1 MIELLR
7 SPRRLLLFLFETTLL
22 ALAVVGAASLRLGVH
37 EAMIAPH
44 LRKKALV
51 YALVV
56 AGAAYYSGL
65 YDRAGVRG
73 GATIARR
80 WLAAVAV
87 GTPLLFVA
95 FYVFPQLAIGRGIFL
110 GAIALTITALPAWR
124 MGFDAFSSTVA
135 PPRRMLLL
143 GTSEL
148 AMQIREQLAVHP
160 EIGDA
165 CVGVLTRDRSH
176 VDEGA
181 GIIGTYGELF
191 EFAKALEIER
201 VVVAFRDRR
210 GTLPVE
216 QLLELKLR
224 GVECVEGTD
233 YYERIAG
240 KVFVGDLKASQ
251 VIFAQGY
258 RVDSTQRRLKR
269 LFDVVVAGI
278 GLVLAAPL
286 MALVAFA
293 VRLDSPGPFLYRQE
307 RAGEFGKPFT
317 ILKFRSMRT
326 DAEKHGAQF
335 AADHDPRVTRV
346 GNFIRK
352 TRLDELPQLWNVLV
366 GEMSMVGPRPE
377 RPVFLEKLEQR
388 IPYFKQRL
396 YVKPGVTGHAQVRC
410 RYGAS
415 TEDMLEKLQY
425 DLYYIQSQSL
435 LFDLSILVD
444 TVKVVLLKIGAR

>member
-22 ALAVVGAASLRLGVH
+22 ALGVVSAACLRLGVH
-37 EAMIAPH
+37 EALVAPH
-44 LRKKALV
+44 LRKKAIV
-51 YALVV
+51 YAVLV
-56 AGAAYYSGL
+56 AGAAYYTGL
-65 YDRAGVRG
+65 YDRSGVRG
-73 GATIARR
+73 GASIARR
-80 WLAAVAV
+80 WLTAAVVA
-87 GTPLLFVA
+87 TPLLFVA
-95 FYVFPQLAIGRGIFL
+95 FYLFPQIEIGRGIFL
-110 GAIALTITALPAWR
+110 ASVAFTVTVLPAWR
-124 MGFDAFSSTVA
+124 ITYDAVTQNVVA
-135 PPRRMLLL
+135 PRRVLVM
-143 GTSEL
+143 GTGEL
-148 AMQIREQLAVHP
+148 ALQIREHLAMHP
-160 EIGDA
+160 EVGDA
-165 CVGVLTRDRSH
+165 CVGLLARDRAH
-176 VDEGA
+176 VDEEA
-181 GIIGTYGELF
+181 GVVGTYGELF
-191 EFAKALEIER
+191 EFARALEVEV

-224 GVECVEGTD
+224 GIECLEGTD
-233 YYERIAG
+233 YFEHLAG
-240 KVFVGDLKASQ
+240 KLFVRDLKASQ

-258 RVDSTQRRLKR
+258 RIDRTQRRLKR
-269 LFDVVVAGI
+269 IFDVAVAGI

-286 MALVAFA
+286 MALVALA
-293 VRLDSPGPFLYRQE
+293 VRFDSPGPVLYRQE

-335 AADHDPRVTRV
+335 AADADPRVTRV

-388 IPYFKQRL
+388 IPFFKQRL

-410 RYGAS
+410 RYGAT
-415 TEDMLEKLQY
+415 TEDMLEKLEY

-435 LFDLSILVD
+435 LFDLSILID

>member
-22 ALAVVGAASLRLGVH
+22 ALGVVSAACLRLGVH
-37 EAMIAPH
+37 EALVAPH
-44 LRKKALV
+44 LRKKAIV
-51 YALVV
+51 YAILV
-56 AGAAYYSGL
+56 AGAAYYTGL
-65 YDRAGVRG
+65 YDRSGVRG
-73 GATIARR
+73 GASIARR
-80 WLAAVAV
+80 WLTAAVVA
-87 GTPLLFVA
+87 TPLLFVA
-95 FYVFPQLAIGRGIFL
+95 FYLFPQIEIGRGIFL
-110 GAIALTITALPAWR
+110 ASVAFTVTVLPAWR
-124 MGFDAFSSTVA
+124 IAYDAVTQNVVA
-135 PPRRMLLL
+135 PRRVLVM
-143 GTSEL
+143 GTGEL
-148 AMQIREQLAVHP
+148 ALQIREHLAMHP
-160 EIGDA
+160 EVGDA
-165 CVGVLTRDRSH
+165 CVGLLARDRAH
-176 VDEGA
+176 VDEEA
-181 GIIGTYGELF
+181 GVVGTYGELF
-191 EFAKALEIER
+191 EFARALEVEV

-224 GVECVEGTD
+224 GIECLEGTD
-233 YYERIAG
+233 YFEHLAG
-240 KVFVGDLKASQ
+240 KLFVRDLKASQ

-258 RVDSTQRRLKR
+258 RIDRTQRRLKR
-269 LFDVVVAGI
+269 IFDVAVAGI

-286 MALVAFA
+286 MALVALA
-293 VRLDSPGPFLYRQE
+293 VRFDSPGPVLYRQE

-335 AADHDPRVTRV
+335 AADADPRVTRV

-388 IPYFKQRL
+388 IPFFKQRL

-410 RYGAS
+410 RYGAT
-415 TEDMLEKLQY
+415 TEDMLEKLEY

-435 LFDLSILVD
+435 LFDLSILID

>member
-22 ALAVVGAASLRLGVH
+22 ALGVVSAACLRLGVH
-37 EAMIAPH
+37 DALVAPH
-44 LRKKALV
+44 LRKKALL
-51 YALVV
+51 YALLV
-56 AGAAYYSGL
+56 AGAAYYTGL
-65 YDRAGVRG
+65 YDRSGVRG
-73 GATIARR
+73 GASVARR
-80 WLAAVAV
+80 WLTAAVVA
-87 GTPLLFVA
+87 TPLLFVA
-95 FYVFPQLAIGRGIFL
+95 FYLFPQLTIGRGIFL
-110 GAIALTITALPAWR
+110 ASVAFTVTVLPAWR
-124 MGFDAFSSTVA
+124 IAYDTVTQNVVN
-135 PPRRMLLL
+135 PRRVLVM
-143 GTSEL
+143 GTGEL
-148 AMQIREQLAVHP
+148 ALQIREHLAMHP

-165 CVGVLTRDRSH
+165 CVGLLARDRAH
-176 VDEGA
+176 VDEEA
-181 GIIGTYGELF
+181 GVVGTFGELF
-191 EFAKALEIER
+191 EFARALEVEV

-224 GVECVEGTD
+224 GIECLEGTD
-233 YYERIAG
+233 YFERLAG
-240 KVFVGDLKASQ
+240 KLFVRDLKASQ
-251 VIFAQGY
+251 VIFAEGY
-258 RVDSTQRRLKR
+258 RIDRTQRRLKR
-269 LFDVVVAGI
+269 IVDVVVATV

-286 MALVAFA
+286 MALVALA
-293 VRLDSPGPFLYRQE
+293 VRIDSPGSVLYRQE

-335 AADHDPRVTRV
+335 AADADPRVTRV

-388 IPYFKQRL
+388 IPFFKQRL

-410 RYGAS
+410 RYGAT
-415 TEDMLEKLQY
+415 TEDMLEKLEY

-435 LFDLSILVD
+435 LFDLSILID